1 MNSQKPLQISIS
13 QMIYEVYIVLILKK
27 IDWARKQTVIREL
40 FTDFETLAV
49 VNMWSKSPGA
59 WLTKT
64 DPW

>member
-1 MNSQKPLQISIS
+1 
-13 QMIYEVYIVLILKK
+13 MIYEVYIVLILKK
-27 IDWARKQTVIREL
+27 IDWARKQTVTREL